1 MAVVGVSCA
10 AHILL
15 ILRHLSSSST
25 IMASRWDQPDR
36 ASAAAAAAAKLSSQY
51 HGPRETDAP
60 FYTRIEVNDLKN
72 RYTLTKS
79 AAQQSIYNET
89 GAQVSTK
96 GQWYPD
102 RSKGTPA
109 EPPLY
114 LLIEAQTQDSFD
126 MAVNKVHELKDMD
139 MQPLVEDRNRR
150 FEERAASRRKW
161 DEFKVFIN
169 MEPLRNFNLRAKIVG
184 PGGMFVKYIQQETNT
199 KVQIKGLGSGFLEQD
214 TGQESNDAMHI
225 NVTGPDVQ
233 QFSYARELSEDLISA
248 VKVEWERAQG
258 IVPQVE
264 QMGYDQSQY
273 SDMPAIPDPNDK
285 EGVDKYNKYWTDQG
299 YDLNDA
305 AFREWLTEY
314 EKSQKEY
321 YAQYYAQYQQ
331 QQPEQN
337 PQAKQEYH
345 ATEDCQCDCT
355 SAKHPP
361 TSRNKAA
368 AKFKFS
374 RFTKSFNRSSF
385 QLSSCKMV
393 NVRDVSAPSFIEA
406 YSQHLKRSGK
416 IEIPNWVDIVK
427 TGSHKELAP
436 YNPDWYF
443 VRAAAVAR
451 HIYLRKSVGVGS
463 LVKFHGGAVNRG
475 HRPYHHRDASRG
487 VDRRVVQSL
496 EKIGVLEKAV
506 DGGRRISQ
514 DGMRDLDRIA
524 ASVVETGNEE
534 ESEEEEDD
542 DDE

>member
-1 MAVVGVSCA
+1 MRCSYPSYPPPPLFLKHNHGQPLGSTWQSISSRLVVYS
-10 AHILL
+10 
-15 ILRHLSSSST
+15 RFKSHLTQNS
-25 IMASRWDQPDR
+25 
-36 ASAAAAAAAKLSSQY
+36 AAAAAKLSSQY

-345 ATEDCQCDCT
+345 AV
-355 SAKHPP
+355 PP
-361 TSRNKAA
+361 
-368 AKFKFS
+368 
-374 RFTKSFNRSSF
+374 
-385 QLSSCKMV
+385 
-393 NVRDVSAPSFIEA
+393 
-406 YSQHLKRSGK
+406 
-416 IEIPNWVDIVK
+416 PNNLWSDLIN
-427 TGSHKELAP
+427 GF
-436 YNPDWYF
+436 Y
-443 VRAAAVAR
+443 
-451 HIYLRKSVGVGS
+451 I
-463 LVKFHGGAVNRG
+463 
-475 HRPYHHRDASRG
+475 
-487 VDRRVVQSL
+487 DRRLPVWLCEVWL
-496 EKIGVLEKAV
+496 GELKGE
-506 DGGRRISQ
+506 
-514 DGMRDLDRIA
+514 
-524 ASVVETGNEE
+524 
-534 ESEEEEDD
+534 
-542 DDE
+542 